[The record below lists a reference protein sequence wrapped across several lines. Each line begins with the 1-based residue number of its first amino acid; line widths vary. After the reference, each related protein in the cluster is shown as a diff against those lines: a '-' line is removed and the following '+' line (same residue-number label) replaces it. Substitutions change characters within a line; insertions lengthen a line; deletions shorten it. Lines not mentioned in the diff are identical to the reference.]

1 MIKNLKNKL
10 TAKSNN
16 NNSILEDKK
25 GLQLISIIAILG
37 FALLFIIFPDF
48 WFVYLFLGLTLII
61 FVERKFRNKAL
72 LEEEREKEIVQ
83 LKENLK
89 NKKISDEELLKLSA
103 GNKNIRLALSEE
115 LSENFAQYSTSA
127 KIIEKFSED
136 KDENVRDAALYAFR
150 QNIFKFLNPSNIFEK
165 FLKVD
170 DSNYICDYAMKL
182 LNIMN
187 DDFEKIEP
195 NVIEHVI
202 TSLAKSDL
210 KMNTGLADF
219 IGKSALGMVS
229 YPVDVKK
236 RLAKFI
242 DTYFSRI
249 GNKTDAINFL
259 IGDTLKIEPE
269 NEEANIDFIGEVA
282 VCLEKCNK
290 EEYVK
295 IANAQ
300 NFVEMFSRS
309 MNEDIGKSIAKITD
323 KNFENIKNLTVIL
336 ENLAYLQSNEVKI
349 LVKKNLR

>member
-1 MIKNLKNKL
+1 MVDK
-10 TAKSNN
+10 
-16 NNSILEDKK
+16 SILEDKK

-48 WFVYLFLGLTLII
+48 WFVYLLLGLTLII
-61 FVERKFRNKAL
+61 FVERKFGNKAL
-72 LEEEREKEIVQ
+72 LEEEHEKEVAQ
-83 LKENLK
+83 LKEDLK
-89 NKKISDEELLKLSA
+89 NKKISDEELLKLSV
-103 GNKNIRLALSEE
+103 GNKSNKHIRLALSEE

-249 GNKTDAINFL
+249 GNKTEAINFL
-259 IGDTLKIEPE
+259 IEDTLKIEPE
-269 NEEANIDFIGEVA
+269 DEEANIDFIREVA
-282 VCLEKCNK
+282 ICLEKCSK
-290 EEYVK
+290 EEYIK
-295 IANAQ
+295 ISNAQ
-300 NFVEMFSRS
+300 NFVERFSRS
-309 MNEDIGKSIAKITD
+309 MNEDIGKSIAKIVD
-323 KNFENIKNLTVIL
+323 KNSENIKNLNVIL
-336 ENLAYLQSNEVKI
+336 ENLSYLQSDEVKI
-349 LVKKNLR
+349 IVKKNLR